1 MHRRHELMRLTESQN
16 AHALQRRLSLR
27 VFKSLTNSAVVS
39 AEQALAAERH
49 ASVVQFG
56 DLNAKLDSA
65 RAATQAAAS
74 RCADAVAAMAGE
86 RLQYVNEANELTR
99 TFIFSV
105 QQHVKIKKHR
115 L

>member
-1 MHRRHELMRLTESQN
+1 M
-16 AHALQRRLSLR
+16 
-27 VFKSLTNSAVVS
+27 VFKSLTNSAIVS
-39 AEQALAAERH
+39 AEQSLAAERD
-49 ASVVQFG
+49 ASAIPVG

-86 RLQYVNEANELTR
+86 RPQYVNGANESTR

-105 QQHVKIKKHR
+105 HSTLKLKKHR
-115 L
+115 EGVAVGHNAVDKKIKFVLR